1 MGNKRMKERKL
12 SWLQLKSKGLMGIE
26 GVKKTL
32 QCSYHLAQRY
42 VEEHPDFPRPAHIQE
57 RKRLYKHSEVLAFRR
72 KHIDKERKARE
83 NLELVHIS
91 YQTTR
96 ILNLTKKFYGILNK
110 HVYL

>member
-1 MGNKRMKERKL
+1 MKDRKL
-12 SWLQLKSKGLMGIE
+12 TLSQKKALGLMGIE

-83 NLELVHIS
+83 NLDLVYIS
-91 YQTTR
+91 YKTSKILTLTR
-96 ILNLTKKFYGILNK
+96 KFYGVLDK
-110 HVYL
+110 HVNV